1 MNSLLS
7 HFNNAIQNLRAKVC
21 FELEVT
27 GKVNINYLTNM
38 KKDEGSVQLTKLHW
52 SQEAEDKYQQ
62 VIINRVTYE
71 LLLFLCF

>member
-38 KKDEGSVQLTKLHW
+38 KKDEGSVQLTKLH
-52 SQEAEDKYQQ
+52 
-62 VIINRVTYE
+62 
-71 LLLFLCF
+71 